1 MFVFFFHYLL
11 VSILSRFHRAFR
23 RLSTPYYIYT
33 FSRLPAFFTTPFP
46 QHATGHIYGC
56 KVTNKFPKY
65 KIKNLFFVLR
75 DSDGRLF
82 NVLGLPF
89 VSEPPA
95 VKYSVF
101 TLPPFFI
108 FILYCH
114 LFCLVKILKPFVA
127 SKI

>member
-11 VSILSRFHRAFR
+11 VSFCQGFIRLSAARLHLIIYIRFHASP
-23 RLSTPYYIYT
+23 LLYY
-33 FSRLPAFFTTPFP
+33 PFP
-46 QHATGHIYGC
+46 QHTTGHIYDC

>member
-1 MFVFFFHYLL
+1 MFVFFFYYTCWLL
-11 VSILSRFHRAFR
+11 FVKVSSDFPPPVYTL
-23 RLSTPYYIYT
+23 LYIYVFT
-33 FSRLPAFFTTPFP
+33 PPRFFHYPFP